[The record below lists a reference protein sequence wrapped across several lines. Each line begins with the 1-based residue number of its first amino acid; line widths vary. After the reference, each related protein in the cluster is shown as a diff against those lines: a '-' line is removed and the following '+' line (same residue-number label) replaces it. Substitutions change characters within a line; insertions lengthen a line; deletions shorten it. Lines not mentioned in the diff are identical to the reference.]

1 MRVFFSPRDADL
13 SLLNIERADFTHQQ
27 VIRAG
32 LQLLCLLAL
41 FVVSQLA
48 GFRIAPEIVL
58 VLGVA
63 VPVTTWFMRIRDI
76 ELQADKRRAD
86 MDLAV
91 AVFLDLVNV
100 LLAGGAGV
108 ETAILAA
115 AEAGDGWGFSQIRL
129 SLARSQSAR
138 QSYWD
143 GLRELGQVVGVESLE
158 EVANSVQLAGE
169 HGARVR
175 QSLSDK
181 ALALRH
187 RNLARIEHDAQR
199 RTEQMGLPVVVLFMG
214 FILLVGYPA
223 FIGTI
228 GAL

>member
-1 MRVFFSPRDADL
+1 MTSFSPHDADL
-13 SLLNIERADFTHQQ
+13 QLLDIARADFRHHSI
-27 VIRAG
+27 VRVG
-32 LQLLCLLAL
+32 LQLLVLFCSFFGLLLAGVPVALEL
-41 FVVSQLA
+41 FVVVAIVVLMVTWVV
-48 GFRIAPEIVL
+48 RVREIAL
-58 VLGVA
+58 
-63 VPVTTWFMRIRDI
+63 R
-76 ELQADKRRAD
+76 ADKRRAD

-108 ETAILAA
+108 ETAMLAA

-138 QSYWD
+138 QSYWN
-143 GLRELGQVVGVESLE
+143 GLRELGQAVGVESLE

-175 QSLSDK
+175 QSLSGK

-199 RTEQMGLPVVVLFMG
+199 RTEQMGLPIVVLFMG

>member
-1 MRVFFSPRDADL
+1 MKGWTPDEADL
-13 SLLNIERADFTHQQ
+13 QLLGTTRADFTHRM
-27 VIRAG
+27 VVLIGTEIAA
-32 LQLLCLLAL
+32 LVVLFSVLLLSGW
-41 FVVSQLA
+41 FV
-48 GFRIAPEIVL
+48 APEFFLIVGL
-58 VLGVA
+58 A
-63 VPVTTWFMRIRDI
+63 APVTTWIMHVRDI
-76 ELQADKRRAD
+76 AVKAEVRRAD

-108 ETAILAA
+108 ETAVLAA

-143 GLRELGQVVGVESLE
+143 GLRVLGRTVGVESLE

-175 QSLSDK
+175 QSLATK

-199 RTEQMGLPVVVLFMG
+199 RTEQMGLPVVLLFMG
-214 FILLVGYPA
+214 FIALVGYPA
-223 FIGTI
+223 FVGTI

>member
-1 MRVFFSPRDADL
+1 MIEMSPRDADL
-13 SLLNIERADFTHQQ
+13 QLLGIQRADFSHQM
-27 VIRAG
+27 VVRIG
-32 LQLLCLLAL
+32 LQVAVLTCVFLLLSVTSILFVPEL
-41 FVVSQLA
+41 FVVL
-48 GFRIAPEIVL
+48 I
-58 VLGVA
+58 LGIPVA
-63 VPVTTWFMRIRDI
+63 TWDLKVRDVSV
-76 ELQADKRRAD
+76 QAAQRRAD
-86 MDLAV
+86 MDVAV

-129 SLARSQSAR
+129 SIARSQSAR
-138 QSYWD
+138 QSYWN
-143 GLRELGQVVGVESLE
+143 GLRELGQAVGVESLE

-175 QSLSDK
+175 QSLASK

-199 RTEQMGLPVVVLFMG
+199 RTEQMGLPIVVLFMG

-223 FIGTI
+223 FVGTI

>member
-1 MRVFFSPRDADL
+1 MKGWTPDEADL
-13 SLLNIERADFTHQQ
+13 ELLGTTRADFTHRM
-27 VIRAG
+27 VVLIGTEIAA
-32 LQLLCLLAL
+32 LVVLFSVLLLSGW
-41 FVVSQLA
+41 FV
-48 GFRIAPEIVL
+48 APEFFLIVGL
-58 VLGVA
+58 A
-63 VPVTTWFMRIRDI
+63 APVTTWIMHVRDI
-76 ELQADKRRAD
+76 AVKAEVRRAD

-108 ETAILAA
+108 ETAILTA

-143 GLRELGQVVGVESLE
+143 GLRELGRTVGVESLE

-175 QSLSDK
+175 QSLATK

-199 RTEQMGLPVVVLFMG
+199 RTEQMGLPVVLLFMG
-214 FILLVGYPA
+214 FIVLVGYPA
-223 FIGTI
+223 FVGTI

>member
-1 MRVFFSPRDADL
+1 MKGFSPHEADL
-13 SLLNIERADFTHQQ
+13 QLLGIARADFTHTAIVRSGVQ
-27 VIRAG
+27 VAAVVG
-32 LQLLCLLAL
+32 L
-41 FVVSQLA
+41 FVVFALS
-48 GFRIAPEIVL
+48 GFFVAPELFVL
-58 VLGVA
+58 CA
-63 VPVTTWFMRIRDI
+63 VFLPVTTWVMKVRDI
-76 ELQADKRRAD
+76 SLQAEKRRGD

-100 LLAGGAGV
+100 LLAGGAGI

-129 SLARSQSAR
+129 SIARSQSSR

-143 GLRELGQVVGVESLE
+143 GLRELGQAVGVDSLE
-158 EVANSVQLAGE
+158 EVANSAQLAGE
-169 HGARVR
+169 HGARIR
-175 QSLSDK
+175 QSLAGK

-223 FIGTI
+223 FVGTI

>member
-1 MRVFFSPRDADL
+1 MISFLSPRNADL
-13 SLLNIERADFTHQQ
+13 RLLDIERADFTHQQ
-27 VIRAG
+27 VVRIG
-32 LQLLCLLAL
+32 LQLLIFFC
-41 FVVSQLA
+41 VVVLSMMA
-48 GFRIAPEIVL
+48 GFHIAPKFVL
-58 VLGVA
+58 LLVIA
-63 VPVTTWFMRIRDI
+63 MPFTTWLMRTRDVALRA
-76 ELQADKRRAD
+76 ERRRAD

-143 GLRELGQVVGVESLE
+143 GLRELGQAVGVESLE

-175 QSLSDK
+175 QSLSGK

-223 FIGTI
+223 FVGTI

>member
-1 MRVFFSPRDADL
+1 MKGWTPDEADL
-13 SLLNIERADFTHQQ
+13 ELLGTTRADFTHRL
-27 VIRAG
+27 VVLIGSEIAV
-32 LQLLCLLAL
+32 LVVLFSVLLLSGW
-41 FVVSQLA
+41 FV
-48 GFRIAPEIVL
+48 APEFFLIVGL
-58 VLGVA
+58 A
-63 VPVTTWFMRIRDI
+63 APVTTWIMHVRDI
-76 ELQADKRRAD
+76 AVKAEVRRAD

-143 GLRELGQVVGVESLE
+143 GLRELGRTVGVESLE

-175 QSLSDK
+175 QSLATK

-199 RTEQMGLPVVVLFMG
+199 RTEQMGLPVVLLFMG
-214 FILLVGYPA
+214 FIVLVGYPA
-223 FIGTI
+223 FVGTI

>member
-1 MRVFFSPRDADL
+1 MSGLSPNDSDL
-13 SLLNIERADFTHQQ
+13 QLLGITHADFTHRI
-27 VIRAG
+27 VVRVG
-32 LQLLCLLAL
+32 LQVAVLVCLFLILSVTALLFAPEL
-41 FVVSQLA
+41 FVVLA
-48 GFRIAPEIVL
+48 IGVPVATW
-58 VLGVA
+58 VLGV
-63 VPVTTWFMRIRDI
+63 RDI
-76 ELQADKRRAD
+76 SVQAAQRRAD

-129 SLARSQSAR
+129 SIARSQSAR
-138 QSYWD
+138 QSYWN
-143 GLRELGQVVGVESLE
+143 GLRELGQSVGVESLE

-175 QSLSDK
+175 QSLASK

-223 FIGTI
+223 FVGTI

>member
-1 MRVFFSPRDADL
+1 MRSLTPRQIDL
-13 SLLNIERADFTHQQ
+13 ELLGIAHADFTHRLI
-27 VIRAG
+27 VRVG
-32 LQLLCLLAL
+32 LQLMALLAL
-41 FVVSQLA
+41 FVGLSLMGVSVDLA
-48 GFRIAPEIVL
+48 LLVVVAIAL
-58 VLGVA
+58 SLM
-63 VPVTTWFMRIRDI
+63 TWFVRVREISV
-76 ELQADKRRAD
+76 QAEKRRAD

-138 QSYWD
+138 QSYWS

-175 QSLSDK
+175 QSLSGK

-223 FIGTI
+223 FIGTV

>member
-1 MRVFFSPRDADL
+1 MKGWTPDEADL
-13 SLLNIERADFTHQQ
+13 ELLGTTRADFTHRL
-27 VIRAG
+27 VVLIGSEIAV
-32 LQLLCLLAL
+32 LVVLFSVLLLSGW
-41 FVVSQLA
+41 FV
-48 GFRIAPEIVL
+48 APEFFLIVGL
-58 VLGVA
+58 A
-63 VPVTTWFMRIRDI
+63 APVTTWIMHVRDI
-76 ELQADKRRAD
+76 AVRAEVRRAD

-91 AVFLDLVNV
+91 AVILDHVNV

-143 GLRELGQVVGVESLE
+143 GLRELGRTVGVESLE

-175 QSLSDK
+175 QSLATK

-199 RTEQMGLPVVVLFMG
+199 RTEQMGLPVVLLFMG
-214 FILLVGYPA
+214 FIVLVGYPA
-223 FIGTI
+223 FVGTI

>member
-1 MRVFFSPRDADL
+1 MKGWTPDEADL
-13 SLLNIERADFTHQQ
+13 ELLGTTRADFTHRL
-27 VIRAG
+27 VVLIGSEIAV
-32 LQLLCLLAL
+32 LVVLFSVLLLSGW
-41 FVVSQLA
+41 FV
-48 GFRIAPEIVL
+48 APEFFLIVGL
-58 VLGVA
+58 A
-63 VPVTTWFMRIRDI
+63 APVTTWIMHVRDI
-76 ELQADKRRAD
+76 AVRAEVRRAD

-143 GLRELGQVVGVESLE
+143 GLRELGRTVGVESLE

-175 QSLSDK
+175 QSLATK

-199 RTEQMGLPVVVLFMG
+199 RTEQMGLPVVLLFMG
-214 FILLVGYPA
+214 FIVLVGYPA
-223 FIGTI
+223 FVGTI

>member
-1 MRVFFSPRDADL
+1 MKGWTPDEADL
-13 SLLNIERADFTHQQ
+13 ELLGTTRADFTHRL
-27 VIRAG
+27 VVLVGSEIAV
-32 LQLLCLLAL
+32 LVVLFSVLLLSGW
-41 FVVSQLA
+41 FV
-48 GFRIAPEIVL
+48 APEFFLIVGL
-58 VLGVA
+58 A
-63 VPVTTWFMRIRDI
+63 APVTTWIMHVRDI
-76 ELQADKRRAD
+76 AVKAEVRRAD

-108 ETAILAA
+108 ETAILTA

-143 GLRELGQVVGVESLE
+143 GLRELGRTVGVESLE

-175 QSLSDK
+175 QSLATK

-199 RTEQMGLPVVVLFMG
+199 RTEQMGLPVVLLFMG
-214 FILLVGYPA
+214 FIVLVGYPA
-223 FIGTI
+223 FVGTI

>member
-1 MRVFFSPRDADL
+1 MNSALTPQDADL
-13 SLLNIERADFTHQQ
+13 RLLGIERADFTHQL
-27 VIRAG
+27 VVRIG
-32 LQLLCLLAL
+32 LQLVFVIFL
-41 FVVSQLA
+41 FVLLTVVGLS
-48 GFRIAPEIVL
+48 IAPELVL
-58 VLGVA
+58 VVA
-63 VPVTTWFMRIRDI
+63 IATSLITWCMRVRSVAMRA
-76 ELQADKRRAD
+76 EKRRAD

-138 QSYWD
+138 RSYWD
-143 GLRELGQVVGVESLE
+143 GLRELGQAVGVESLE

-175 QSLSDK
+175 QSLSGK

-187 RNLARIEHDAQR
+187 RNLARIEHDAQK

-223 FIGTI
+223 FVGTI

>member
-1 MRVFFSPRDADL
+1 MKGLTPLEADL
-13 SLLNIERADFTHQQ
+13 QLLGITRADFTHRL
-27 VIRAG
+27 VVLIGTEMAAIIMLFSG
-32 LQLLCLLAL
+32 MLLSGW
-41 FVVSQLA
+41 FV
-48 GFRIAPEIVL
+48 APEFFLIA
-58 VLGVA
+58 GITTPA
-63 VPVTTWFMRIRDI
+63 TTWVLQVRNIAVQAEIR
-76 ELQADKRRAD
+76 RGD

-143 GLRELGQVVGVESLE
+143 GLRELGRTVGVESLE

-175 QSLSDK
+175 QSLATK

-199 RTEQMGLPVVVLFMG
+199 RTEQMGLPVVLLFMG
-214 FILLVGYPA
+214 FIVLIGYPA
-223 FIGTI
+223 FVGTI

>member
-1 MRVFFSPRDADL
+1 MNGLSPQEADL
-13 SLLNIERADFTHQQ
+13 QLLDIARADFTHHAI
-27 VIRAG
+27 VRSGAYVVAAVG
-32 LQLLCLLAL
+32 L
-41 FVVSQLA
+41 FVVLA
-48 GFRIAPEIVL
+48 IGGVIMAPELFVL
-58 VLGVA
+58 LVVI
-63 VPVTTWFMRIRDI
+63 VPVATWVMKVRDI
-76 ELQADKRRAD
+76 SLQAEKRRSD

-129 SLARSQSAR
+129 SIARSQSAR

-143 GLRELGQVVGVESLE
+143 GLRELGRAVGVESLE

-169 HGARVR
+169 HGARIR
-175 QSLSDK
+175 QSLAGK

-223 FIGTI
+223 FVGTI